1 MSWVCRMEFCLIM
14 DRPRK
19 FSPVWN
25 NFDLVTPN
33 KVKCRLCST
42 ELSYI
47 NKSTSSMLRHYRAR
61 HGNEELADTRDST
74 PVPNKQAVDEA
85 VVNMIIKDCQP
96 LSFVENE
103 GFRELLKLI
112 LPSYALPSR
121 KTIKDLVSQ
130 RYEEEKEKTKKD
142 LQSAVAVTLT
152 ADMWTSMNME
162 AYLAVTG
169 HYVDKESQELYSSV
183 LAVQHF
189 PQKHT
194 AENIATVK
202 RSLMEEWGIAG
213 KVRCLVTDAA
223 ANMAACA
230 RMLQIRH
237 TICIAHSLNLIV
249 RKSCDQIP
257 AITEIRNKT
266 RHIVTYFRSS
276 VTAKEKLTQIQQQLG
291 TQGHKLINEVP
302 TQWNSTYQ
310 MFERMTEQKEAVWVS
325 LASLKPDITPLTPE
339 ECQIIEEMLRVLAPF
354 DQATRELSEEKRVSG
369 SKVIPMMRMLH
380 IELQRQAT
388 TVTKTAAQQLAENLR
403 KRLTDAICGM
413 ESLSVMTLATLLDP
427 RFKKNG
433 FVSQQKA
440 SEAVKRLQSECAEE
454 MRSQEPDAREEEP
467 SSSHGSEPSS
477 GHNLWKT

>member
-1 MSWVCRMEFCLIM
+1 MNALSPVLLATCCFWPSVVAGTPAWSGNGSCGLSAADCWILPPWSLSIDTSTNTGSSGQTIHRPSNHRRLDAVASPGLASSHLLAGRTICGPLDTARTASQLSRSDLLPCCGLVMGRATLVHQHCAESSRGKPRIGACIALRKNHVTDTGTVSFGCAAPKCVYKETNCINMSWVCRMEFCLIM

-19 FSPVWN
+19 FTPVWN

-61 HGNEELADTRDST
+61 HGNEELADTREST

-112 LPSYALPSR
+112 VPLYALPSR

-169 HYVDKESQELYSSV
+169 HYMDKESHELHSSV

-223 ANMAACA
+223 ANMTACA

-237 TICIAHSLNLIV
+237 TICIAHSLNIIV

-257 AITEIRNKT
+257 TITEIRNKT

-276 VTAKEKLTQIQQQLG
+276 VTAKELNSWE
-291 TQGHKLINEVP
+291 HRAIN
-302 TQWNSTYQ
+302 
-310 MFERMTEQKEAVWVS
+310 
-325 LASLKPDITPLTPE
+325 
-339 ECQIIEEMLRVLAPF
+339 
-354 DQATRELSEEKRVSG
+354 
-369 SKVIPMMRMLH
+369 
-380 IELQRQAT
+380 
-388 TVTKTAAQQLAENLR
+388 
-403 KRLTDAICGM
+403 
-413 ESLSVMTLATLLDP
+413 
-427 RFKKNG
+427 
-433 FVSQQKA
+433 
-440 SEAVKRLQSECAEE
+440 
-454 MRSQEPDAREEEP
+454 
-467 SSSHGSEPSS
+467 
-477 GHNLWKT
+477 